1 MSDHPSDNP
10 IDPPGGGLPP
20 ASAENP
26 ATILGVA
33 PEAGPE
39 EIRAAY
45 LRLLRQY
52 PPDRAPEQFQR
63 IRAAYEILSDP
74 RQRAQ
79 RMLLED
85 DPYKLLTRFVQGRES
100 GRRFVGPGPWLEALK
115 S

>member
-1 MSDHPSDNP
+1 MSDQQPDSP
-10 IDPPGGGLPP
+10 FDPLEGASPEAAGEDP
-20 ASAENP
+20 ARV
-26 ATILGVA
+26 LGVA

-45 LRLLRQY
+45 LRLLRQF

-63 IRAAYEILSDP
+63 IRAAYELLSDP
-74 RQRAQ
+74 RQRAR

-85 DPYKLLTRFVQGRES
+85 DPFRPLTRLIQRREA

-115 S
+115 P